1 MAFVSALNYVKMT
14 FDYIF
19 CTDGKSQKKTASAIA
34 AASEQPLLLLA
45 QKDKED
51 VRLKMGNDCVKFMA
65 LGQREEEEGSF
76 SSTNSNSKQKIQNNV
91 QFHEKFRENNFT
103 KKFHFLAPYAA
114 SEDEAES
121 ITTALCSTGGISENE
136 DEKDKSSSC
145 S

>member
-121 ITTALCSTGGISENE
+121 ITTALCTGGISENE
-136 DEKDKSSSC
+136 DEKDKSTSC
-145 S
+145 T

>member
-19 CTDGKSQKKTASAIA
+19 CTDGKSQKKTASAI

-65 LGQREEEEGSF
+65 LGQREEEEEGSF
-76 SSTNSNSKQKIQNNV
+76 SSTNSNSKLKIQNNV
-91 QFHEKFRENNFT
+91 QFHEKIRENDLT
-103 KKFHFLAPYAA
+103 KKLHFLAPYAA

-121 ITTALCSTGGISENE
+121 ITTTLCTGGISKNE
-136 DEKDKSSSC
+136 DEKYSSSLC
-145 S
+145 T

>member
-19 CTDGKSQKKTASAIA
+19 CTDGKSQNKTASAIA

-121 ITTALCSTGGISENE
+121 ITTALCTGGISENE

-145 S
+145 T

>member
-76 SSTNSNSKQKIQNNV
+76 SSAHSKQKIQNNV
-91 QFHEKFRENNFT
+91 QFHEKFRENDFT
-103 KKFHFLAPYAA
+103 KKIPFF
-114 SEDEAES
+114 SS
-121 ITTALCSTGGISENE
+121 LCGLGR
-136 DEKDKSSSC
+136 
-145 S
+145 

>member
-34 AASEQPLLLLA
+34 ASEQPLLLLA

-65 LGQREEEEGSF
+65 LGQPEEDEEGSF
-76 SSTNSNSKQKIQNNV
+76 SSAHSKQKIQNSV
-91 QFHEKFRENNFT
+91 QFHEKFRENDFT
-103 KKFHFLAPYAA
+103 KKLHFLAPYAA

-121 ITTALCSTGGISENE
+121 ITTALCTGGISENE

-145 S
+145 T

>member
-121 ITTALCSTGGISENE
+121 ITTALCTGGISENE

-145 S
+145 T

>member
-34 AASEQPLLLLA
+34 ASEQPLLLLA

-65 LGQREEEEGSF
+65 LGQPEEEEEGSF
-76 SSTNSNSKQKIQNNV
+76 SSAHSKQKIQNNV
-91 QFHEKFRENNFT
+91 QFHEKFRENDFT
-103 KKFHFLAPYAA
+103 KKLH
-114 SEDEAES
+114 
-121 ITTALCSTGGISENE
+121 STF
-136 DEKDKSSSC
+136 
-145 S
+145 

>member
-19 CTDGKSQKKTASAIA
+19 CTDGKSQKKTASAI

-65 LGQREEEEGSF
+65 LGQREEEDSF
-76 SSTNSNSKQKIQNNV
+76 SAA
-91 QFHEKFRENNFT
+91 HGELKF
-103 KKFHFLAPYAA
+103 
-114 SEDEAES
+114 
-121 ITTALCSTGGISENE
+121 
-136 DEKDKSSSC
+136 DKSAELPRSTFCLTS
-145 S
+145 

>member
-19 CTDGKSQKKTASAIA
+19 CTDGKSQKKTASAI

-91 QFHEKFRENNFT
+91 QFHEKFRENDFT
-103 KKFHFLAPYAA
+103 KKL
-114 SEDEAES
+114 SK
-121 ITTALCSTGGISENE
+121 IS
-136 DEKDKSSSC
+136 KSG
-145 S
+145 